1 MSWMPQPPRPTPP
14 VVRPSRQSAAFAKR
28 GRSRR
33 RIAWFTPTQVG
44 NTWRR
49 GCPHPLSSV
58 HPKPVGN
65 TLHPSKR
72 AGDVSPPL
80 GRSLQR
86 PIVLNR
92 PIHIRRSPKPPPVGP
107 TSVGRPGNAVR
118 PNPPQWGRLQS
129 AVLVMPCAAPR
140 FQRPT
145 PVQRQHLNLR
155 DNPAQVQ
162 AIGILLNR
170 PADWSPQAPAE
181 LRKKLT
187 AARRALYI

>member
-28 GRSRR
+28 GRSCR

-44 NTWRR
+44 NTWGR

-92 PIHIRRSPKPPPVGP
+92 PIHIRRSPKPPQWG

-118 PNPPQWGRLQS
+118 RSAFSTPHACPATAPKSARQPSPSAGHRHPPKPPGRLEPPG
-129 AVLVMPCAAPR
+129 PCRTPQETHRRPPSTLHLTCSGKPATCATTKPR
-140 FQRPT
+140 WT
-145 PVQRQHLNLR
+145 
-155 DNPAQVQ
+155 
-162 AIGILLNR
+162 
-170 PADWSPQAPAE
+170 
-181 LRKKLT
+181 
-187 AARRALYI
+187 